1 MLIQTVLFTFGVS
14 VCLCAGDNRVNEVVT
29 KVNDLVS
36 KGDLA
41 YDSIKQV
48 DAFKTYIVKW
58 NRTYTDDNEIK
69 TRFEYFKQDGKEKDE
84 YYGTSGDE
92 CEFCLCVDGEMFCYW
107 QCPDEEEGEEEGGE
121 PASTGVRSTTVR
133 LINNTPAT
141 DSIASSIGRL
151 RSTTQSSPQNTSLS
165 RVEATSPH
173 FASTPLDRATMN
185 SSVETTESTDVTSSN
200 TLLPES
206 TTVVTSSE
214 KTVSCFVLGK

>member
-1 MLIQTVLFTFGVS
+1 MGESFDESSINNDTNPDP
-14 VCLCAGDNRVNEVVT
+14 CYIAGN
-29 KVNDLVS
+29 
-36 KGDLA
+36 
-41 YDSIKQV
+41 I
-48 DAFKTYIVKW
+48 
-58 NRTYTDDNEIK
+58 
-69 TRFEYFKQDGKEKDE
+69 
-84 YYGTSGDE
+84 YYHGQQIARSDE

-185 SSVETTESTDVTSSN
+185 SSIETTESTDVTSSN
-200 TLLPES
+200 TPLSES

>member
-1 MLIQTVLFTFGVS
+1 MSNARSDRPTDLGLKLFPPHTFRRYDRPRSVSSRSVRRSERDWRAQVLSKCHLTIKLETQVWRLFGRSPQAFSEKVYFSLFT
-14 VCLCAGDNRVNEVVT
+14 
-29 KVNDLVS
+29 
-36 KGDLA
+36 
-41 YDSIKQV
+41 
-48 DAFKTYIVKW
+48 
-58 NRTYTDDNEIK
+58 
-69 TRFEYFKQDGKEKDE
+69 YF
-84 YYGTSGDE
+84 
-92 CEFCLCVDGEMFCYW
+92 
-107 QCPDEEEGEEEGGE
+107 
-121 PASTGVRSTTVR
+121 ASSHF
-133 LINNTPAT
+133 A

-200 TLLPES
+200 TPLSES